1 MSLEEDLNKILR
13 GCTDLGTYVALENL
27 ILKVKGKCLIS
38 LEDFEKYLN
47 AKENTNE

>member
-1 MSLEEDLNKILR
+1 MSLEEDLKKILR

-27 ILKVKGKCLIS
+27 ISKVKGKCLIS

-47 AKENTNE
+47 AKENANE